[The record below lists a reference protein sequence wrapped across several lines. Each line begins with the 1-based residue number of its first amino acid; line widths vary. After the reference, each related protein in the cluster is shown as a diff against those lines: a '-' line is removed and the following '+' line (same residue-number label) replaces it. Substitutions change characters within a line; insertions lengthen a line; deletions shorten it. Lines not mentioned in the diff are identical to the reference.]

1 MKKDNLTNPFAI
13 DPDVLENWDKIPKK
27 NADWDKQD
35 DRYTMN
41 PTTTTAYIPTTFI
54 VPPKIEV
61 GEFWYIKYLG
71 SRSLV
76 EVEIKEVSQ
85 KTVLLK
91 QVDRPYDNPVRY
103 EKSDIKFVEKVE
115 KV

>member
-1 MKKDNLTNPFAI
+1 MDKMIFNKNLTVTESSELN
-13 DPDVLENWDKIPKK
+13 
-27 NADWDKQD
+27 
-35 DRYTMN
+35 
-41 PTTTTAYIPTTFI
+41 
-54 VPPKIEV
+54 V
-61 GEFWYIKYLG
+61 GERWYIKYLG
-71 SRSLV
+71 ARSLV